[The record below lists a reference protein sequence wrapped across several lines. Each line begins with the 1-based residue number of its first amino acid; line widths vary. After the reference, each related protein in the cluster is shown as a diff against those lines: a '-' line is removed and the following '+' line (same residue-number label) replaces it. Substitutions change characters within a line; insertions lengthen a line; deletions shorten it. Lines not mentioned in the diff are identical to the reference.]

1 MVMGLDDWER
11 THLREIGE
19 ERLLAAVRKQMG
31 SQVKKLYLPPADDES
46 AFFNN
51 PFDKSERTGVP
62 VVPFPRWLRCPWC
75 NLLAPLSTGLYKL
88 KTDPYRPDRAQYVH
102 ANCPKAGGSPAVIP
116 ARFLIACSRGHLDDF
131 PWIKYVHHG
140 KPVCNGPLRLREEGV
155 SGEAADIWITCDGC
169 GSTQSMAR
177 AFGDDATIMLGAC
190 RGRRPH
196 LRDFDEKPCP
206 ETAKTILLGASNS
219 WFPIAL
225 SALSVPAKSNQLE
238 QLIDEYWVVLEK
250 AASAEIVTA
259 FRSIGQLNAF
269 HDYSDQQVWEVIR
282 AKKEGAGEGEGNVPD
297 LKVAE
302 WDVFSNPDADRNSP
316 DFKLREVEA
325 PASYSKLLSRI
336 MLVERLRE
344 VRALTGFTRIES
356 PGDLSDEPD
365 VAPEKRGALSRRP
378 PEWVPASEVR
388 GEGVF
393 LQFHEGI
400 LDKWLSKKATLERE
414 KEFREAHRRWRQSR
428 KIEPADADF
437 PGCRYVLLHSF
448 AHVLMRQFAIEC
460 GYSTAS
466 IRERIYARGPE
477 DENGPMAGILLY
489 TAASDSEGTLGGL
502 VALGEHQTLGRHI
515 EQALEQAR
523 LCASDPLCV
532 EHHPIRDGVTLH
544 GASCHA
550 CLFAPETSCERGNK
564 YLDRTLLVQTFV
576 PTDRFFFG
584 A

>member
-1 MVMGLDDWER
+1 
-11 THLREIGE
+11 
-19 ERLLAAVRKQMG
+19 
-31 SQVKKLYLPPADDES
+31 
-46 AFFNN
+46 
-51 PFDKSERTGVP
+51 
-62 VVPFPRWLRCPWC
+62 
-75 NLLAPLSTGLYKL
+75 
-88 KTDPYRPDRAQYVH
+88 
-102 ANCPKAGGSPAVIP
+102 
-116 ARFLIACSRGHLDDF
+116 
-131 PWIKYVHHG
+131 
-140 KPVCNGPLRLREEGV
+140 
-155 SGEAADIWITCDGC
+155 
-169 GSTQSMAR
+169 
-177 AFGDDATIMLGAC
+177 
-190 RGRRPH
+190 
-196 LRDFDEKPCP
+196 
-206 ETAKTILLGASNS
+206 
-219 WFPIAL
+219 
-225 SALSVPAKSNQLE
+225 
-238 QLIDEYWVVLEK
+238 
-250 AASAEIVTA
+250 
-259 FRSIGQLNAF
+259 
-269 HDYSDQQVWEVIR
+269 
-282 AKKEGAGEGEGNVPD
+282 
-297 LKVAE
+297 
-302 WDVFSNPDADRNSP
+302 
-316 DFKLREVEA
+316 
-325 PASYSKLLSRI
+325 
-336 MLVERLRE
+336 VERLRE

-393 LQFHEGI
+393 LQFNEGI

-466 IRERIYARGPE
+466 IRERIYARSPE

-544 GASCHA
+544 GAACHA

-576 PTDRFFFG
+576 RTDRFFFG